1 MRKSHKNVW
10 PLLDNQKV
18 KEESLVDK
26 LSRLVSESE
35 SIRNKFYKLIIK

>member
-1 MRKSHKNVW
+1 MRTSNKNVW

-26 LSRLVSESE
+26 FRKLF
-35 SIRNKFYKLIIK
+35 KKLITN